1 MDSSILRWV
10 VCGVA
15 GMALAAC
22 IALVAWAPPA
32 QAHAS
37 LSSSMP
43 AANASVAV
51 SPAQIILTFTEP
63 VDARL
68 SRVVVVDV
76 GARVVPGA
84 GLAEAVPGK
93 PAELLVPVAQTL
105 RTGVYSV
112 NWRSVSSSDG
122 HVETGA
128 FAFGV
133 RAVPAPGSVVTVSL
147 ATSSPWL
154 QTVSAAGRW
163 LLYVG
168 LALLVGGAGVVW
180 LVFGGKVP
188 AGGLKIMRAGVILA
202 AAGVVA
208 LVGAERSLAGAPSLL
223 PLFVTREGQYLLALG
238 AAVVASGL
246 AVAALDLWPGRAA
259 LAAVGVTAAVAVLAH
274 VLAGH
279 AAVPAT
285 LRPLNILAQWVHM
298 TAIGVWAGGLAW
310 LLLGIRGAEPDARAR
325 AVRTY
330 SRIATVTLVVV
341 LATGILRAVIEIGP
355 LSNLVTTAYGVTL
368 LVKIGLVAILMGF
381 AALNHY
387 RFVPRMDRDQW
398 AVRSFLSDSRAE
410 LAVMAFVLVAT
421 ALLTGLAPAKSAPP
435 TASAGSPDRAVAVAK
450 APAPPLW
457 GPRLPQ

>member
-1 MDSSILRWV
+1 MNGRAWKPLARYAAGAALL
-10 VCGVA
+10 VCL
-15 GMALAAC
+15 ALAAC
-22 IALVAWAPPA
+22 APSVW
-32 QAHAS
+32 AHAS

-43 AANASVAV
+43 AANASVAA
-51 SPAQIILTFTEP
+51 SPAQIMLTFSEP

-68 SRVVVVDV
+68 SRVVVVDAA
-76 GARVVPGA
+76 ARVVPGA

-93 PAELLVPVAQTL
+93 PAELLVPVTQTL
-105 RTGVYSV
+105 RSGVYSV

-133 RAVPAPGSVVTVSL
+133 RSVPAPGSVVTVSL
-147 ATSSPWL
+147 TTTSPWL
-154 QTVSAAGRW
+154 QTVSAVGRW

-168 LALLVGGAGVVW
+168 LALLIGGAGVVW
-180 LVFGGKVP
+180 LVFGGELP

-202 AAGVVA
+202 AVGVVA

-223 PLFVTREGQYLLALG
+223 PLFLTSEGQYLLALG
-238 AAVVASGL
+238 AAVVACGL
-246 AVAALDLWPGRAA
+246 AVAALDLWPGRSA
-259 LAAVGVTAAVAVLAH
+259 LAAVGVTAVLAVLAH

-279 AAVPAT
+279 AAAPAA

-310 LLLGIRGAEPDARAR
+310 LLLGIRGAEPDARAQ
-325 AVRTY
+325 AVRAF

-341 LATGILRAVIEIGP
+341 LATGALRAVIEIGQ

-387 RFVPRMDRDQW
+387 RFVPRMDCDQG
-398 AVRSFLSDSRAE
+398 AVRSFFSDSRAE

-421 ALLTGLAPAKSAPP
+421 ALLTGLAPAKTSP
-435 TASAGSPDRAVAVAK
+435 TTVSAGSPDRAAAMAK
-450 APAPPLW
+450 APAPLLQR
-457 GPRLPQ
+457 PRLPQ